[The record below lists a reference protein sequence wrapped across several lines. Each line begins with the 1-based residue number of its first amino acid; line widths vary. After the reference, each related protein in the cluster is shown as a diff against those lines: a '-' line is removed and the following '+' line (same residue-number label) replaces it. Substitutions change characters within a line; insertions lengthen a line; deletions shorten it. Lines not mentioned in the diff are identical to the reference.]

1 MIILTPISGFG
12 MTLLRLRQA
21 CEGSIDM
28 VPLDYPELETV
39 INPSYTFEQFIQSL
53 TQQIHEVEPTGPIR
67 LTGYSWG
74 GYIAYAVAVALI
86 DAGRQICFL
95 GILDTPW
102 SVAPRNVTDRFERL
116 RLRLDSDRRNI
127 LALYAARF
135 ASKTRNRSLLRAVIR
150 WSERVEHPSVF
161 RIFFRKNL
169 AGDLFTG
176 LSAPSLN
183 KYRETP
189 TVLDV
194 PTFLFRSDEHKATA
208 SDDLGW
214 AGICLDLQI
223 IRVTGDHN
231 LMDPRGSEA
240 MYSEYIASVSLT
252 DLRPEAAGRGS
263 AW

>member
-1 MIILTPISGFG
+1 MFVLTPISGFG

-28 VPLDYPELETV
+28 IPLDYPDLETV
-39 INPSYTFEQFIQSL
+39 IDPGYTFEQFIQSL
-53 TQQIHEVEPTGPIR
+53 ARQIQEIDPHGSIR

-74 GYIAYAVAVALI
+74 GYVAYAVAVALI
-86 DAGRQICFL
+86 DAGRQVCFL

-102 SVAPRNVTDRFERL
+102 SVSPRNVTDRLERL
-116 RLRLDSDRRNI
+116 RFRLDSDRRNI
-127 LALYAARF
+127 LALYAARL
-135 ASKTRNRSLLRAVIR
+135 ASKTKNGVLLRAVIR

-176 LSAPSLN
+176 LGAISLGS
-183 KYRETP
+183 YREAP
-189 TVLDV
+189 RILKV
-194 PTFLFRSDEHKATA
+194 PTFLFRSEEHKATA

-214 AGICLDLQI
+214 AGVCLDLQI
-223 IRVTGDHN
+223 IRVPGDHN
-231 LMDPRGSEA
+231 LMDPRGAEA
-240 MYSEYIASVSLT
+240 MYSEYIAAVSFT